1 MRSWIF
7 LAVSAVALAGCATS
21 PEKVKA
27 TYVSPAQYA
36 NYDCIQV
43 REEMIRV
50 FSRANTM
57 TSMQRSKSEKDALAV
72 GASIALFWPA
82 AFLVAGGDVK
92 DELASLK
99 GQYTAL
105 AEASKAKNCPLSPE
119 LPH

>member
-1 MRSWIF
+1 MKSRII
-7 LAVSAVALAGCATS
+7 LAVSVVALAGCATS

-72 GASIALFWPA
+72 GASVALFWPA

-105 AEASKAKNCPLSPE
+105 SEASKAKNCPLSPE

>member
-1 MRSWIF
+1 MKSRD
-7 LAVSAVALAGCATS
+7 LLLGVALLLAGCATN

-27 TYVSPAQYA
+27 TFVSPAQYA
-36 NYDCIQV
+36 NYDCIQI

-99 GQYTAL
+99 GQYAAL
-105 AEASKAKNCPLSPE
+105 TEASNAKKCPLSPE
-119 LPH
+119 LPR

>member
-1 MRSWIF
+1 MKFRDLL
-7 LAVSAVALAGCATS
+7 LAGILLVAGCATN
-21 PEKVKA
+21 PEKVRA
-27 TYVSPAQYA
+27 TFVSPAQYA
-36 NYDCIQV
+36 NYDCIQI

-57 TSMQRSKSEKDALAV
+57 TSMQRSKSDKDALAV

-99 GQYTAL
+99 GQYAAL
-105 AEASKAKNCPLSPE
+105 TEASNAKNCPLSPE
-119 LPH
+119 LPR